1 MLPLRNPVLRENLSG
16 RIQEVTFMILK
27 VLKEVIDGRKI
38 NFSNELIHNWEK
50 MAFMYILI
58 LYEKIYI

>member
-1 MLPLRNPVLRENLSG
+1 
-16 RIQEVTFMILK
+16 MILK